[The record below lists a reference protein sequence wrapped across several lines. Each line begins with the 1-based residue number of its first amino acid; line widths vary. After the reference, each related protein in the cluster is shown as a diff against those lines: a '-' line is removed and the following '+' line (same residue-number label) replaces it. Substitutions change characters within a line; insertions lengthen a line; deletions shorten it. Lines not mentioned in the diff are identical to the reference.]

1 MLSVAHFDT
10 MFINQ
15 PSHDHIYAKNFH
27 DMDTSKY
34 KLLKQILNVETKK
47 KERNCH
53 TITTVGILPYLK
65 TGIMVKV
72 QQ

>member
-1 MLSVAHFDT
+1 

-34 KLLKQILNVETKK
+34 KLLNQILNVETKK
-47 KERNCH
+47 KERKLSHNYYCRH
-53 TITTVGILPYLK
+53 LTIS
-65 TGIMVKV
+65 
-72 QQ
+72 

>member
-1 MLSVAHFDT
+1 MLLVAHFDT

-34 KLLKQILNVETKK
+34 KLLNQILNVETKK
-47 KERNCH
+47 KVRKLSHNYYCRH
-53 TITTVGILPYLK
+53 LTIS
-65 TGIMVKV
+65 
-72 QQ
+72 